1 MQPIA
6 SALFCTDEQG
16 HTSRRTRTIPDIC
29 ITRSPAV
36 ISQTQT
42 TISNLGVCSIVMLPC
57 VRGIAQ
63 YFDVFEYSMQVSLPF
78 RSPPTRIVP
87 VRPLVASLQ
96 IYDTY
101 MHVAREHV

>member
-1 MQPIA
+1 
-6 SALFCTDEQG
+6 
-16 HTSRRTRTIPDIC
+16 
-29 ITRSPAV
+29 
-36 ISQTQT
+36 
-42 TISNLGVCSIVMLPC
+42 MLPC